1 MKIYELKKR
10 VERLWKSLHSWKGEL
25 TSPPA
30 EFGMDIKKQFG
41 DRRYKKTW
49 ILALARYEAQKSYE
63 TLLDSSLLITYY
75 LNFKPTQPLYEYRF
89 EILDAFLEYRNG
101 LDLILQGIRTLFRDG
116 CAHEEKKSINGIL
129 KLLEER
135 KALPGTVEFG
145 QLAAA

>member
-10 VERLWKSLHSWKGEL
+10 VERLWTSLHSWKGEL
-25 TSPPA
+25 TSPPD

-49 ILALARYEAQKSYE
+49 ILALARYEAQKSYD
-63 TLLDSSLLITYY
+63 TLLDSSLLITHY

-89 EILDAFLEYRNG
+89 EILDAFLEYKNG

-116 CAHEEKKSINGIL
+116 CAHEEKESIDALLG
-129 KLLEER
+129 LLETR
-135 KALPGTVEFG
+135 KALPGAFEFG